1 MSEISTRVWLDE
13 RLWDNVRRRAEA
25 EGTTIRDLIPLL
37 VGRVLTEPATAAIR
51 EQSSPPSSSPSPAL
65 AMGPAVESG
74 PPVVAL
80 SDVYQCGV
88 CGAQIRL
95 GGLSNH
101 LGRHLKEQQSTDAER
116 S

>member
-13 RLWDNVRRRAEA
+13 RLWEDVRLRAEA
-25 EGTTIRDLIPLL
+25 EGTTIRELIPVL
-37 VGRVLTEPATAAIR
+37 VGRVIQAGAVPEERPVIASRSPAETSPTPSTEP
-51 EQSSPPSSSPSPAL
+51 
-65 AMGPAVESG
+65 G
-74 PPVVAL
+74 PPTVTLAE
-80 SDVYQCGV
+80 VYQCGV

-101 LGRHLKEQQSTDAER
+101 LGRHLKEQQAAEGER